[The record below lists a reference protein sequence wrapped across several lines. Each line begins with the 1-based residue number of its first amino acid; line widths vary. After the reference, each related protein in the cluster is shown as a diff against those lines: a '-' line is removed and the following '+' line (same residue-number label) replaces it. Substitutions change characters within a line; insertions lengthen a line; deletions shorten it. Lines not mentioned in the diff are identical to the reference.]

1 MTSTERVGPKQPG
14 TDDLLDALA
23 SATRRRLLLELLE
36 RDRGANDGLAVDD
49 FADALA
55 DDTGTWRSRIDLQ
68 HRHLPKLERL
78 GLVRWD
84 RVDAV
89 VTRGPA
95 FAEVNRFWP
104 SCASIRTASPTTGP
118 ERRCRCRTSITRAH
132 PRGSGGSGP
141 VVSPGRFGSNSAA
154 ASSTIRLS
162 RDRSRRTPL
171 TGESNE
177 CGRHPRGGSRRVQRG
192 WAKRTRHLP
201 VSGTDTSS
209 LCD

>member
-95 FAEVNRFWP
+95 FAEVEPLLALLREH
-104 SCASIRTASPTTGP
+104 SD
-118 ERRCRCRTSITRAH
+118 
-132 PRGSGGSGP
+132 
-141 VVSPGRFGSNSAA
+141 
-154 ASSTIRLS
+154 RLP
-162 RDRSRRTPL
+162 DD
-171 TGESNE
+171 
-177 CGRHPRGGSRRVQRG
+177 
-192 WAKRTRHLP
+192 WA
-201 VSGTDTSS
+201 
-209 LCD
+209 